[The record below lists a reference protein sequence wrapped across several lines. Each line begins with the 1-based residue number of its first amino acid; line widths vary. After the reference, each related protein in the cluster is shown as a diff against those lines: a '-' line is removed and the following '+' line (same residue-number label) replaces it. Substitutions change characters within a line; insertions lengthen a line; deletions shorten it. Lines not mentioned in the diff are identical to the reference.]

1 MVQAPKAI
9 APAPAGV
16 QRQCECGQ
24 HTLSG
29 ECNECKQKKML
40 LQRSANGRLNPPVVP
55 PVVQAVAKR
64 GSFVAMGL
72 GAAANEIEQPDHN
85 HKFLERSWLT
95 AAAGPRPQFDFSQ
108 VPVYTDSK
116 AEKLAHAANMLV
128 SANELRPNAASN
140 LRMVGPSTVAIPSAT
155 DERQPGSELA
165 GSDPHEV
172 EADVTADGAVS
183 RLEGSPTYA
192 RRAVQTPA
200 AGVSGLGAGHPMSAG
215 IRRRFERAFGWDFS
229 GVRLHTG
236 TAAAA
241 LAARLG
247 ARAFALGR
255 NLVFGSKVADPE
267 ASVHRRLLAHELTH
281 VIQQDMGAGAASSLA
296 FPSLSAVSPSRVQAA
311 PLVTNVVTSAA
322 ELGVGGNDITATA
335 TVAGAGTAV
344 TWSINPGGAAPAGVT
359 VVGGGRRVRIHAA
372 QPGGVAVVGG
382 APITIRAAVTATPGD
397 FSDSPP
403 VALVQVVSA
412 TYAANPALA
421 NVPSLIPGVPPPNSA
436 EPNRDGIAGNTATVN
451 AVTAPAGRPITVTFR
466 RPLGATIAGNVVTPG
481 ATTGDIG
488 LRIADNATQAR
499 LDETKP
505 TAIAGAPAAL
515 MADLTVNAVPTRVLS
530 LANAGALGPYGQ
542 LNRINFAASDA
553 VHPPLTRIIG
563 ELITAVRDDFNTA
576 PPNVGFNPA
585 FVLAQAVPAN
595 TWQDQVVTPAGI
607 LNVAD
612 GLPAIDV
619 NRFVGPG
626 VPQLP
631 RQMIDRQRFQY
642 ASWQGAGAVLSNQF
656 SDGQHVVSLT
666 GSPGAFR
673 FRTDHHLDGAAAPQ
687 ANEAYV
693 GNPLIVLSNVTAT
706 PTAAGA
712 TGLAAD
718 GAATA
723 NLAVNSTV
731 AGRTVNWTVLDG
743 DITITAG
750 NPAVLPATATL
761 TAGVRAGT
769 FHLRAADTIFPNRRV
784 DGPVRV
790 VPVQL
795 HNIVAAPPRVAA
807 GVLTS
812 NVSINAEPGGRI
824 LNWIVDA
831 AAAGA
836 GVTVAPAVTGPG
848 NAMNVTVTRPAAF
861 KGNVT
866 VTAADSVVAAKTAR
880 TTINFL

>member
-1 MVQAPKAI
+1 
-9 APAPAGV
+9 
-16 QRQCECGQ
+16 
-24 HTLSG
+24 
-29 ECNECKQKKML
+29 
-40 LQRSANGRLNPPVVP
+40 
-55 PVVQAVAKR
+55 
-64 GSFVAMGL
+64 MGL
-72 GAAANEIEQPDHN
+72 GAAANEIEQDDHN
-85 HKFLERSWLT
+85 HKLLERSWLT

-128 SANELRPNAASN
+128 SANKLKPDAVSN
-140 LRMVGPSTVAIPSAT
+140 VVRMAGPSTVAIPSAA
-155 DERQPGSELA
+155 DERQPGSGLA
-165 GSDPHEV
+165 GSDPHEI
-172 EADVTADGAVS
+172 EADVTADRAVG
-183 RLEGSPTYA
+183 RLDASPSYV
-192 RRAVQTPA
+192 RRAIQTPA
-200 AGVSGLGAGHPMSAG
+200 ASVSGLGVGRSMSAA
-215 IRRRFERAFGWDFS
+215 IRRRFESAFGWDFS

-267 ASVHRRLLAHELTH
+267 ASVHRGLLAHELTH
-281 VIQQDMGAGAASSLA
+281 VVQQDMGAGASSPLA
-296 FPSLSAVSPSRVQAA
+296 FPALSAASPSRVQAA

-344 TWSINPGGAAPAGVT
+344 TWGINPGGAAPAGVT

-372 QPGGVAVVGG
+372 QPAGGAVVGGG

-397 FSDSPP
+397 FFDSPP
-403 VALVQVVSA
+403 VVLVQVVSA

-421 NVPSLIPGVPPPNSA
+421 NVASLIPGVPPPNSA

-451 AVTAPAGRPITVTFR
+451 AVTAPAGRPITVVLR
-466 RPLGATIAGNVVTPG
+466 RPLGATVAGNVVSPG
-481 ATTGDIG
+481 STTGDIG
-488 LRIADNATQAR
+488 LRITDNATRAR
-499 LDETKP
+499 LDESKP
-505 TAIAGAPAAL
+505 TAVAGAPAAL

-553 VHPPLTRIIG
+553 VHPPLTRIVG

-595 TWQDQVVTPAGI
+595 AWQDQVVTPAGI

-687 ANEAYV
+687 ASEAYV
-693 GNPLIVLSNVTAT
+693 GNPLIVLSNIVAN

-731 AGRTVNWTVLDG
+731 AGRTMNWTVLDG

-761 TAGVRAGT
+761 TAGVRAGA

-784 DGPVRV
+784 DGTVRV

-812 NVSINAEPGGRI
+812 NVSINAEPGGRT
-824 LNWIVDA
+824 LNWVVDA

-848 NAMNVTVTRPAAF
+848 NAMNVTVARPAAF
-861 KGNVT
+861 KGNVI
-866 VTAADSVVAAKTAR
+866 VTATDSVVAAKTAR